1 MSYIHDLVSRNK
13 EDLVDLYEEGYTVS
27 SIPDYIKGSIK
38 VCEAQAIYCI
48 IKDRKYKNILDIG
61 TGPGFSCLYMA
72 KALEDS
78 ETKGK
83 VTTIDINEEFVLKS
97 KSLINKFNLGEYVN
111 YVCGDSSEVLS
122 KMPDASFDLT
132 IIDGNHKYDQCKKD
146 FENAYRLIAPGGC
159 IVFDDIYY
167 RPENNPGPR
176 NVFEESVHLASESYF
191 FEEETFNLF
200 QYSED
205 LSEIVRMRNKW
216 DATNERF
223 VLKKS
228 NTKEVMGFLFK

>member
-38 VCEAQAIYCI
+38 VCEAQVIYCI

-97 KSLINKFNLGEYVN
+97 K
-111 YVCGDSSEVLS
+111 
-122 KMPDASFDLT
+122 
-132 IIDGNHKYDQCKKD
+132 
-146 FENAYRLIAPGGC
+146 
-159 IVFDDIYY
+159 
-167 RPENNPGPR
+167 
-176 NVFEESVHLASESYF
+176 
-191 FEEETFNLF
+191 
-200 QYSED
+200 
-205 LSEIVRMRNKW
+205 
-216 DATNERF
+216 
-223 VLKKS
+223 
-228 NTKEVMGFLFK
+228 